1 MRLRNIPGVDEAVA
15 ASPYCIRQPEQRKG
29 AWDSVFQNH
38 NPIHIEIGMGKGQFI
53 LKLAQR
59 NPEVN
64 YIGIEKYTSVLLRAI
79 QKLNGLEPGAAP
91 ANLYFICMNAEN
103 LADVFKNAEI
113 SRIYLNFSD
122 PWPKERHAQRR
133 LTSEKFLA
141 LYDKILTPDGTIEFK
156 TDNKNLFDFSLKEIP
171 KAGWRIN
178 AFTRDLHHDAD
189 MIQGNIMTEYEE
201 KFSSAGNPIYK
212 LIASR

>member
-1 MRLRNIPGVDEAVA
+1 MRLRNIPGADEAVA
-15 ASPYCIRQPEQRKG
+15 TSPYCIRQPEQRKG

-38 NPIHIEIGMGKGQFI
+38 NPIHMEIGMGKGQFI

-59 NPEVN
+59 DPEVN

-79 QKLNGLEPGAAP
+79 QKLNGLEPGTVP

-141 LYDKILTPDGTIEFK
+141 LYDKILTPDGTIE
-156 TDNKNLFDFSLKEIP
+156 
-171 KAGWRIN
+171 
-178 AFTRDLHHDAD
+178 
-189 MIQGNIMTEYEE
+189 
-201 KFSSAGNPIYK
+201 
-212 LIASR
+212 